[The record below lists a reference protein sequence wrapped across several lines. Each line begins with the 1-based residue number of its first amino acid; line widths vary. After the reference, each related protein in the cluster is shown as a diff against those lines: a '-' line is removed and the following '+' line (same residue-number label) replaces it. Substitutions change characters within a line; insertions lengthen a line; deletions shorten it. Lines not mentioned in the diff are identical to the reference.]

1 MSTEIIIGDLV
12 KAKNV
17 ALVALARTLNK
28 AVDEIKDNTYEV
40 FSIAKSDRVRY
51 CFIDTKSDNPTVF
64 RAQKRNLEIVSRAK
78 LQFNADSSIEDALS
92 FNSFGSSFYDKIR
105 ELDVRDTDKNYFSF
119 VIQDGTPYIEYI
131 PASKFQEFNFDY
143 YNKDLRAKYGKR
155 AKPIKVLLEIY
166 KTKYGDLSQQEIDS
180 LLACLNKEIS
190 ADFKIVSGKD
200 ITKYY
205 SETNYSSSGTG
216 TLWNS
221 CMRHDVLGRRGAF
234 KLYEENAR
242 MLILQE
248 PDGKILGRAIIWDLH
263 GDKRFE
269 GRVFLDRIYTTNDA
283 FVGLFT
289 QYAEKNNWI
298 HLKTQAYG
306 QHTFVDNGEIIEL
319 SSHDNV
325 YVEIVDELNPYVA
338 YPYIDTFFIQDYRC
352 RTTANRLY
360 ISEYMDVID
369 GYNDEFITYHNTGGS
384 RSPHNFPDGECLQG
398 GR

>member
-12 KAKNV
+12 KVKNV
-17 ALVALARTLNK
+17 ALVALSKTLNK
-28 AVDEIKDNTYEV
+28 AVDKIKDNTYEV
-40 FSIAKSDRVRY
+40 FAIAKSDRVRY
-51 CFIDTKSDNPTVF
+51 CLIDVKSNNPTVF
-64 RAQKRNLEIVSRAK
+64 KAQKRNLEIVSRAK
-78 LQFNADSSIEDALS
+78 LQFNADSSIEEALS
-92 FNSFGSSFYDKIR
+92 FNSFGSSFYDKIKG
-105 ELDVRDTDKNYFSF
+105 LDVRDTDKNYFSF

-131 PASKFQEFNFDY
+131 PVNKFQEFNFDY

-155 AKPIKVLLEIY
+155 ARPIKVLLEIY
-166 KTKYGDLSQQEIDS
+166 KTKYDDLPQPEIDS

-205 SETNYSSSGTG
+205 SETNYSSNGIG

-221 CMRHDVLGRRGAF
+221 CMRYDVLGRRGAF

-248 PDGKILGRAIIWDLH
+248 KDGKILGRAIIWDLH
-263 GDKRFE
+263 GDRFE

-298 HLKTQAYG
+298 HLKAQTYG
-306 QHTFVDNGEIIEL
+306 EYTFVDKGEIIEL
-319 SSHDNV
+319 SSDDNV
-325 YVEIVDELNPYVA
+325 YVEIKNELNPYTA
-338 YPYIDTFFIQDYRC
+338 YPYIDTFFVQNCRC
-352 RTTANRLY
+352 KTTANRLY
-360 ISEYMDVID
+360 VSKYMDVID
-369 GYNDEFITYHNTGGS
+369 DYNDAFITYHNTGGS
-384 RSPHNFPDGECLQG
+384 RMPHNFKDGECLQG